1 MKKFLLLL
9 IVSGFSLMHLN
20 ATAIVIPPVQK
31 VLYESNAKFSI
42 PNDQVP
48 TIDQFLKLTPKQ
60 IEKITGKK
68 LSFKQ
73 VVELKIVQ
81 KKLKHEM
88 ADPYANQKYNKALWI
103 LLAIFIPINWILMG
117 VSDDWKGNNWWV
129 NLVLYALCYIPG
141 LIHSLVHMKEYTE

>member
-1 MKKFLLLL
+1 MKKFLFLVALLA
-9 IVSGFSLMHLN
+9 FSIIELN
-20 ATAIVIPPVQK
+20 ATAIIVPPVQK
-31 VLYESNAKFSI
+31 TLYEVNTKFSI
-42 PNDQVP
+42 PIDKVP
-48 TIDQFLKLTPKQ
+48 TVDQFLKLTPKQ

-88 ADPYANQKYNKALWI
+88 AEPSAGQKYNKVLWI

-129 NLVLYALCYIPG
+129 NLVLYALCYVPG